1 MNRFEIWN
9 IQQRASHISS
19 QPPQPGDSSKIS
31 RPYIIIS
38 PNAVNHVA
46 TYPFVTVIP
55 LQDRKKRKKYLTD
68 VWISPSKVNG
78 LKKESIAFCQLI
90 YTIEKTFLDFR
101 IGMLEKS
108 YQDEVIEALWMFL
121 VL

>member
-9 IQQRASHISS
+9 IKQKASQISS
-19 QPPQPGDSSKIS
+19 QPPQPGDSSKIN

-38 PNAVNHVA
+38 PNAVNHIA
-46 TYPFVTVIP
+46 TYPFITVIP
-55 LQDRKKRKKYLTD
+55 LQDRKKRKKYPPD
-68 VWISPSKVNG
+68 VWINPSKVNG
-78 LKKESIAFCQLI
+78 LKKESIAFCQLV

-101 IGMLEKS
+101 IGVLEIS
-108 YQDEVIEALWMFL
+108 YQDEITEALKKFL